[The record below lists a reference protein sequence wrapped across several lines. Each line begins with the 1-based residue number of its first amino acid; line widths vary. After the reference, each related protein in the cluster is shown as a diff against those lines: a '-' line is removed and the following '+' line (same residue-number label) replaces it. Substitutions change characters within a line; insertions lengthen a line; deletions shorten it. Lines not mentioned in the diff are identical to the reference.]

1 MNCPKCDGGT
11 RLLLLGLVLIGLR
24 IAWHLKGSGPE
35 YSTSSIPNELEGEP
49 LFV

>member
-24 IAWHLKGSGPE
+24 IAWHLKCSKPRP
-35 YSTSSIPNELEGEP
+35 YKPVPNELEGEP